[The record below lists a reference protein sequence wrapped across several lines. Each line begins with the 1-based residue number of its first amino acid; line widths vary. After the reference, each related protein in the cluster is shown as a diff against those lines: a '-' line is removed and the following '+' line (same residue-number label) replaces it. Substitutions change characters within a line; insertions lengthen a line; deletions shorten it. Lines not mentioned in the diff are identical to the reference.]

1 MEKARFGAI
10 AAASRTIGLMKSS
23 YSQIPGNSKPGLLA
37 RLFRRKKMAVVS
49 NLRMP
54 DVALVEAIHDRVDTE
69 GLLGESTA
77 EGLGKLVDHHPGTRV
92 NFWVQR
98 LLLEWFFGRYAV
110 HQLEA
115 YGLLTEHGWEC
126 SSGTHLAASADGTI
140 SLPRVLSLAP
150 SYLKETLHYKLYG
163 KWFDSSPGQKSPLLS
178 PDVLLNTD
186 ASINFWLPESV
197 LHCIDDLRH
206 ELDLTRSDIVRNT
219 LFLHLYGRVFYE
231 DCLTQGHWK
240 TKWREY
246 DGGIMFSRKSQSSVA
261 EDPTPPNPEKPKKE
275 PAPRTAFVAAYGKS
289 RESIKI
295 WLAPLMREHLEL
307 MANENSLN
315 LADYVRRTLTSDLVE
330 QHV

>member
-1 MEKARFGAI
+1 
-10 AAASRTIGLMKSS
+10 MKSS
-23 YSQIPGNSKPGLLA
+23 YSQIPGNSKPGLLS

-49 NLRMP
+49 NLRTP
-54 DVALVEAIHDRVDTE
+54 GVALVEAIHDRVDTE

-115 YGLLTEHGWEC
+115 YGLLTEYGWEC
-126 SSGTHLAASADGTI
+126 SSGTHPAASADGRI

-150 SYLKETLHYKLYG
+150 SYLKEMLHYKLYG
-163 KWFDSSPGQKSPLLS
+163 KWLDSSPGQKSPLPS

-197 LHCIDDLRH
+197 SQCLEDLQQ
-206 ELDLTRSDIVRNT
+206 ELDLTRSDIIRNT

-231 DCLTQGHWK
+231 DSLAQGHWK

-246 DGGIMFSRKSQSSVA
+246 DSDIRFSRTSSFGEVEESQV
-261 EDPTPPNPEKPKKE
+261 PYTEKPKKE
-275 PAPRTAFVAAYGKS
+275 AAPRTAYVAAYGKS

-307 MANENSLN
+307 MANENALN
-315 LADYVRRTLTSDLVE
+315 LADYVRRTLTSDLLE
-330 QHV
+330 QRV